1 MHLEEKKVEYI
12 ELIYDLIFVYFIGRN
27 NELLHHLDNGFVSLG
42 TFANFLLGI
51 LVILQVWYFSTL
63 YINRYGDNS
72 YHNTLGLFINMYLI
86 YFMAN
91 GTRIE
96 WADYYMRYN
105 IAWGLILI
113 NLAVQYF
120 FQYRNAQK
128 EKPWELLFI
137 KRHITMLLIQAAIIF
152 ASIPFFNLIHF
163 PLSWIS
169 IIAGFVFIILT
180 RNVDSVLPVNFEHL
194 TERVMLFV
202 VFTFGEMII
211 SIAVYFEGT
220 FNFNTFYYSFLA
232 LLIVAGLFL
241 SYGFFYNHILDREQI
256 TTGAGYMLLHIGLL
270 LALCNITAAL
280 VFMTESEVATIP
292 KNILLVASFLVYFL
306 FLYILHIYAKENEHL
321 IKKTWILVGVAAFA
335 FIVVMGL
342 FYANSYISIAA
353 SALFIYANYLLI
365 YLNHR
370 KVCECSNGI

>member
-27 NELLHHLDNGFVSLG
+27 NELLHHTDGGFLTLG
-42 TFANFLLGI
+42 TYANFLIGI
-51 LVILQVWYFSTL
+51 LVILQIWYFSTL

-72 YHNTLGLFINMYLI
+72 YHNTIGLFINMYLI

-91 GTRIE
+91 GTRVD
-96 WADYYMRYN
+96 WADYYTRYN

-120 FQYRNAQK
+120 FKYRQAKK

-137 KRHITMLLIQAAIIF
+137 RRHITMLLIQAAIIF
-152 ASIPFFNLIHF
+152 VSIPFFNLLHF

-169 IIAGFVFIILT
+169 IVAGFIFILFT

-202 VFTFGEMII
+202 VFTFGEMVI
-211 SIAVYFEGT
+211 SIAVYFEGA
-220 FNFNTFYYSFLA
+220 FNFNTFFFSLMA

-241 SYGFFYNHILDREQI
+241 SYGFFYNHIVDRQMI
-256 TTGAGYMLLHIGLL
+256 TTGSLYMLLHIALL
-270 LALCNITAAL
+270 IALCNITAAL
-280 VFMTESEVATIP
+280 VFMREPEVAEIP
-292 KNILLVASFLVYFL
+292 KNILLVSSFLVYFL
-306 FLYILHIYAKENEHL
+306 FLFILHIFAKENEHL
-321 IKKTWILVGVAAFA
+321 CKRTWLLVGTAAFL
-335 FIVVMGL
+335 FIVIMGF
-342 FYANSYISIAA
+342 FYANSYVSILA
-353 SALFIYANYLLI
+353 SVFFIYAMYLFIYLTHKKA
-365 YLNHR
+365 R
-370 KVCECSNGI
+370 T